1 MVGDDLDARR
11 PDRERQGVGQVA
23 VVLDGDQPVSGLDR
37 AARELADHAADEL
50 VVPAVDVPLLVRA
63 VERRRRLRLERLAV
77 AAVVVRQDVDEV
89 ERRLLLRRAA
99 VLADDHVVA
108 QLPERRAEPARDV
121 LLDPVDDR
129 QVIPVVAGLG
139 EPRVARRPRR
149 LADGVVEGGPGIGL
163 PIGIEHRLGVARA
176 VEPIRVERAGWVG
189 GGGRGEVERQAQA
202 AGEAQRLDVLRR
214 DELTVLLDDLV
225 VGEIAAQGVDAAPDA
240 GVPLVDRRGLLPLR
254 PEPVGAAQ
262 AGDTATDDRDPRL
275 GRRANGAGCGEA
287 RGRRTDTDGGPGLE
301 QRAPAQA
308 AIGGRGAGFERAFGA
323 HRGDLV
329 DGNAG
334 RRRLGR
340 GSVGLAEHR
349 GQWSVQRACHGV
361 SPSSGS
367 GRRDATI
374 PARARTIRWPSG
386 RTLGEAVAQEEDRQV
401 VSAKRNHPG
410 SP

>member
-1 MVGDDLDARR
+1 MAGPGGDPAALSAKVGERVAGIARRVPRSTGDLERDLRVGPELELVDRPALERRQVGARQVDLAEGRERQGQHHVVGDDLDAGR

-23 VVLDGDQPVSGLDR
+23 VVLDGDEPVAGLDR

-63 VERRRRLRLERLAV
+63 VERGRRLRLERLAV
-77 AAVVVRQDVDEV
+77 AAVVVRQDVHEV

-139 EPRVARRPRR
+139 EPGVARRPRR

-176 VEPIRVERAGWVG
+176 VEPVRVERAGRVG

-275 GRRANGAGCGEA
+275 GRRRERRWLRAGS
-287 RGRRTDTDGGPGLE
+287 RSP
-301 QRAPAQA
+301 
-308 AIGGRGAGFERAFGA
+308 
-323 HRGDLV
+323 HRH
-329 DGNAG
+329 
-334 RRRLGR
+334 RRRPR
-340 GSVGLAEHR
+340 
-349 GQWSVQRACHGV
+349 
-361 SPSSGS
+361 P
-367 GRRDATI
+367 
-374 PARARTIRWPSG
+374 
-386 RTLGEAVAQEEDRQV
+386 
-401 VSAKRNHPG
+401 
-410 SP
+410 